1 MINKGYVHIL
11 VIGVHVDYIYV
22 IGVHV
27 DCYWVYMLIIYM
39 SQVYILI
46 TRFGTSMERFQNIV
60 TMQDN
65 DNAQKEYKRTW
76 DKQIERVNM

>member
-39 SQVYILI
+39 S
-46 TRFGTSMERFQNIV
+46 
-60 TMQDN
+60 
-65 DNAQKEYKRTW
+65 
-76 DKQIERVNM
+76 